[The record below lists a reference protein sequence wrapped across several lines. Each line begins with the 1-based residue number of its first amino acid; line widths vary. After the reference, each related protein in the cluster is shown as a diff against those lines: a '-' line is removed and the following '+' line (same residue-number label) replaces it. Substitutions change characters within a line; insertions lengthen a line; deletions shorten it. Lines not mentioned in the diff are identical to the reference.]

1 MSKENAKRFMEE
13 CSKDINYLKFGL
25 NIVGV
30 DFDELKKLATTG
42 STNKIFNKEK
52 KNKFFNYVSG
62 VNSYKCSIN
71 ELEEVYKSKSV
82 KQSKDTEFFWATFF
96 SKE

>member
-13 CSKDINYLKFGL
+13 CTKDINYLKFGL

-30 DFDELKKLATTG
+30 DFDELRKLSITG
-42 STNKIFNKEK
+42 STNKILNKEK
-52 KNKFFNYVSG
+52 KSKFFNYVSG
-62 VNSYKCSIN
+62 VTSYKCTLN

-82 KQSKDTEFFWATFF
+82 RQSKDTDFFWNAFF
-96 SKE
+96 WKE

>member
-13 CSKDINYLKFGL
+13 CTADISYLKFGL

-30 DFDELKKLATTG
+30 DFDELKKLSITG
-42 STNKIFNKEK
+42 STNKILNKEK
-52 KNKFFNYVSG
+52 KSKFFNYVSG
-62 VNSYKCSIN
+62 VNSYKCTIN

-82 KQSKDTEFFWATFF
+82 KQSKDTEFFWNVFF